1 MLVCDYCDHRNAP
14 DSRFCAQCGARLVAA
29 TERRDERKLIS
40 VLFADLVGFT
50 GRAELMDVEDVQAM
64 LDPYYRLVREQLE
77 QRGGV
82 VEKFIGDAVVA
93 VFGVPVSHEDDA
105 ERAVRAALAIREALA
120 AFNERDPAL
129 DLHVRVGVT
138 TGEALVAVDV
148 SPHTG
153 ETFASGDVVNTAARL
168 QSAAPVDGVLAGD
181 ATYRA
186 TLQEIEYDAAA
197 PVVAKGKVAPI
208 ACWTALRP
216 RSRVGARR
224 QRRDVTPLI
233 DRQDERR
240 TMLTA
245 FERAVHGRSVQTL
258 TLVGDPGIGKSR
270 LVGELFRHIDTRAEL
285 IRWREGRSPPYG
297 RGMTF
302 SALGEIVKAEA
313 GLLESHALDA
323 AASKLADAVAAVV
336 ADRDEAGW
344 VERHLRTLVG
354 LDAGGALFDDRRAE
368 AFAAW
373 RRFIERLAEHRP
385 TVLVFEDVHWA
396 DDALVDFIE
405 HLDAWAAD
413 IPLLVLCTARPE
425 LLERRPGW
433 ARTASSDGVIHL
445 TPLSEPETQELLVSL
460 LGDAGLPA
468 RTRTALLA
476 RAEGNPLYAQELVRM
491 LVDRGIL
498 VERDGVWVLE
508 HTGDLPVPA
517 SVLGIITARL
527 DAVPVEDRAV
537 LQAAAVVGRAF
548 WLDAVA
554 SVANRSR
561 ADVDAALG
569 RLEQRHL
576 IRRRPESLV
585 ADDAEY
591 LFEHGLIRDV
601 AYHSIVRPRRS
612 EKHARAAVW
621 LASLTGDARDRADTI
636 AHHWLTALEN
646 AEAARQPTGDL
657 RAAASD
663 ALHAAA
669 ERAGS
674 LHAHAA
680 AAELWARALQLCD
693 PADPRRPRLLL
704 AYGTALA
711 IADEPADAV
720 LADAARALLDAGD
733 RAGAAEAESTRA
745 WLHSLAGTSAAARAC
760 DDIALE
766 LVGDAPDSQA
776 KALIL
781 TRAAAHVM
789 FRQER
794 QDEALGLLREAISIA
809 RRQGLREIEA
819 EALQFVGMARLD
831 AGEEEG
837 VRDIQT
843 ALAVATELNSAV
855 SLSCYG
861 NLADMHR
868 YLGGLSESAELHRDG
883 ERAASRFGI
892 PVQVR
897 RFRAG
902 RGCDL
907 YYEGDWDGALARID
921 EYLAAVERGS
931 PHRMAGELLVYRG
944 RIRLARGDAA
954 GALGDARAALEFA
967 RRTAEPFDL
976 LPTLAFHA
984 RATMATAPEQARASV
999 AELVAALAAGQP
1011 FWGAWAI
1018 SDALPVLGRDAGLAR
1033 VLEQARPRTRWY
1045 DAAGA
1050 VLDGDFARAADLYA
1064 AIGSRPEEAVAR
1076 LGAARREAAAGND
1089 AAARRQLDLAGGFL
1103 SGVGARGLLDDAC
1116 PTASAPATPAAAPSP
1131 RSDR

>member
-1 MLVCDYCDHRNAP
+1 VLACGYCHHLNAP
-14 DSRFCAQCGARLVAA
+14 DSRFCGHCGARLVAA

-50 GRAELMDVEDVQAM
+50 SRAERMDVEDVQGM
-64 LDPYYRLVREQLE
+64 LDPYYGLVREELE
-77 QRGGV
+77 KRGGV

-105 ERAVRAALAIREALA
+105 ERAVRAALAIRDALA

-129 DLHVRVGVT
+129 DLHVRVAVT

-168 QSAAPVDGVLAGD
+168 QAAAPVDGVVVGEA
-181 ATYRA
+181 AYRA
-186 TLQEIEYDAAA
+186 TSHAIEYEPAA
-197 PVVAKGKVAPI
+197 PVVAKGKAAPI
-208 ACWTALRP
+208 ACWKARRP
-216 RSRVGARR
+216 RSRVGAGE
-224 QRRDVTPLI
+224 QRPDAAALV
-233 DRQDERR
+233 DRHHERGG
-240 TMLTA
+240 MLAA
-245 FERAVHGRSVQTL
+245 FEQAVLGRSVRSL
-258 TLVGDPGIGKSR
+258 TLLGDPGIGKSR
-270 LVGELFRHIDTRAEL
+270 LVGELFRHIDAQPEL

-323 AASKLADAVAAVV
+323 ASAKLADAVAAV
-336 ADRDEAGW
+336 APDRDEAAW
-344 VERHLRTLVG
+344 LERHLRTLVG
-354 LDAGGALFDDRRAE
+354 LDAAAALFDDRRAE

-413 IPLLVLCTARPE
+413 IPLLVVCTARPE

-433 ARTASSDGVIHL
+433 SREAGGDRVIHL
-445 TPLSEPETQELLVSL
+445 APLSESDTEQLLVAL
-460 LGDAGLPA
+460 LGDEGLPPA
-468 RTRTALLA
+468 TRSALLA

-498 VERDGVWVLE
+498 VERDGAWILE
-508 HTGDLPVPA
+508 DTDDLPVPD

-527 DAVPVEDRAV
+527 DAVPAEDRDV
-537 LQAAAVVGRAF
+537 IQAAAVVGRGF

-554 SVANRSR
+554 CVADRSR
-561 ADVDAALG
+561 ADVEAALG

-576 IRRRPESLV
+576 VLRRPESLV
-585 ADDAEY
+585 AGDAEY

-601 AYHSIVRPRRS
+601 AYRSILRARRS
-612 EKHARAAVW
+612 EQHARAAVW

-646 AEAARQPTGDL
+646 AEAARQPTVEL
-657 RAAASD
+657 RAAASE

-674 LHAHAA
+674 LQAHAT
-680 AAELWARALQLCD
+680 AAELWARALELFD
-693 PADPRRPRLLL
+693 PADPRRPRVLL

-720 LADAARALLDAGD
+720 LSEASRALLDAGD
-733 RAGAAEAESTRA
+733 RTGAAEAESTRA
-745 WLHSLAGTSAAARAC
+745 WLHSLAGTSVAARAC
-760 DDIALE
+760 DEVALE
-766 LVGDAPDSQA
+766 LVADAPDSQA

-781 TRAAAHVM
+781 TRSAAHVM
-789 FRQER
+789 FRRER
-794 QDEALGLLREAISIA
+794 QDAALRLLREAIAIA

-831 AGEEEG
+831 AGEEDGIRE
-837 VRDIQT
+837 IQT

-868 YLGGLSESAELHRDG
+868 YLGELSEAATLHRDG
-883 ERAASRFGI
+883 ANAATRFGI

-897 RFRAG
+897 RFGAG

-907 YYEGDWDGALARID
+907 YYAGDWDGALTRID
-921 EYLAAVERGS
+921 EYLAAVEGGS

-944 RIRLARGDAA
+944 RIRLARGDGA
-954 GALGDARAALEFA
+954 GALADARAALAFA

-976 LPTLAFHA
+976 LPALAFHA
-984 RATMATAPEQARASV
+984 RATLPTAPDQARASA

-1011 FWGAWAI
+1011 FWGAWAL
-1018 SDALPVLGRDAGLAR
+1018 SDALPALGGHPEVAR
-1033 VLEQARPRTRWY
+1033 LLEQARPRARWY

-1050 VLDGDFARAADLYA
+1050 ILEGDFDRAAGLYA
-1064 AIGSRPEEAVAR
+1064 AIGSRPDEAAAR
-1076 LGAARREAAAGND
+1076 LAAARRHAAAGDEHAARRELEPAVA
-1089 AAARRQLDLAGGFL
+1089 FFT
-1103 SGVGARGLLDDAC
+1103 GVRAHALLDDA
-1116 PTASAPATPAAAPSP
+1116 PRVPGGPLRPAAAPSP
-1131 RSDR
+1131 RSGR